1 MLPWP
6 WTVSLD
12 AELAGVD
19 GSGLWASDLLRNDY
33 CFAEWFCE
41 TFCETTTVSRLSRGD
56 FSTTPVSSKEE
67 LPWTR
72 DNILMT
78 CPLSSACS
86 VYLYIYLS
94 LLLPHIG
101 HCFLIK
107 SLSLSLS
114 LSPSLSLS
122 LSHPLSTLPSLSSCQ
137 LALSSREQSVRWN
150 T

>member
-1 MLPWP
+1 MLPHSRFWRNDYCLILRN
-6 WTVSLD
+6 VI
-12 AELAGVD
+12 
-19 GSGLWASDLLRNDY
+19 LRNDY
-33 CFAEWFCE
+33 CFAELFCE
-41 TFCETTTVSRLSRGD
+41 TFCETTTVSPGHSGQARLSRGD

-101 HCFLIK
+101 HCFRPCLLIK
-107 SLSLSLS
+107 SL
-114 LSPSLSLS
+114 SLSLS